1 MPRNH
6 SEDQA
11 QHTAIGARL
20 RYARIRKGLSQ
31 EKAGQ
36 VLGVTFQQMQKYE
49 NGRNSLSGVAAVKLA
64 AALDVSVSY
73 LLVGT
78 EEENEA
84 GGPVMGVKAYE
95 AATIVEQLP
104 ANLRPQAVAFLRS
117 AANLGSEATPSSEA
131 LQASAI

>member
-1 MPRNH
+1 MPRKH
-6 SEDQA
+6 SEDQE

-20 RYARIRKGLSQ
+20 KYARIRKGLSQ

-36 VLGVTFQQMQKYE
+36 VIGVTFQQMQKYE

-64 AALDVSVSY
+64 TALEISVSY

-78 EEENEA
+78 EEEKEA
-84 GGPVMGVKAYE
+84 GVPIMGAKAYE

-104 ANLRPQAVAFLRS
+104 ANLRPQVVAFLRS
-117 AANLGSEATPSSEA
+117 AANLGSEANQGSEA